1 MKKMRTNLIA
11 TGLTILCLAAS
22 AMPTFAGVHSTAS
35 APVCED
41 WELEQLLM
49 TGELTVSREQS
60 LYNPVD
66 DTYIYVPIIG
76 GNYQFH
82 DIFKEVQDFKAAWLK
97 GRNAS

>member
-1 MKKMRTNLIA
+1 MKMRMNLIA
-11 TGLTILCLAAS
+11 AGLAVLSLTVS
-22 AMPTFAGVHSTAS
+22 AMPAYAGTTSTAN

-82 DIFKEVQDFKAAWLK
+82 DSFKEFQDFKAAWLK